1 MVCEVLQELQW
12 NFIQARAG
20 SLNIDSL
27 EWTNREVSCLYANG
41 ITSRRGTRANAAPK
55 IKITF
60 REERS
65 VLHPRMAAGSMEHR
79 CKSKH
84 QP

>member
-1 MVCEVLQELQW
+1 MVREVLQELEW

-27 EWTNREVSCLYANG
+27 EWTNRAMTRYW

-55 IKITF
+55 IK
-60 REERS
+60 
-65 VLHPRMAAGSMEHR
+65 
-79 CKSKH
+79 
-84 QP
+84 

>member
-27 EWTNREVSCLYANG
+27 EWTNREVSCLDAILDHKQEG
-41 ITSRRGTRANAAPK
+41 HQG
-55 IKITF
+55 
-60 REERS
+60 ERC
-65 VLHPRMAAGSMEHR
+65 PED
-79 CKSKH
+79 
-84 QP
+84 